1 MLRMREVRIHIVSGT
16 IVIYESAECKVRLY
30 TTWADQFEY
39 SVPVMAQAERV
50 YGHCICCD
58 CVVVPSEDAAVA
70 VGYVVL
76 LSHLSLSINHVQEK
90 RIALPLGIVFWVLS
104 LLCLSSG
111 LANYIQT
118 VTRYSK
124 REAIVQTGWK
134 THIVFTVVS
143 TSIVATCVLFLYTNS
158 QKE

>member
-1 MLRMREVRIHIVSGT
+1 
-16 IVIYESAECKVRLY
+16 
-30 TTWADQFEY
+30 
-39 SVPVMAQAERV
+39 MAQVERV
-50 YGHCICCD
+50 YGYRVCCD
-58 CVVVPSEDAAVA
+58 CIVISFEDAAVA
-70 VGYVVL
+70 VRYVFFKPPR
-76 LSHLSLSINHVQEK
+76 SSAFIDDSPEK

-124 REAIVQTGWK
+124 REAMVQTGWK
-134 THIVFTVVS
+134 TQIVFTVVS
-143 TSIVATCVLFLYTNS
+143 TSIVAACVLFLYTNS